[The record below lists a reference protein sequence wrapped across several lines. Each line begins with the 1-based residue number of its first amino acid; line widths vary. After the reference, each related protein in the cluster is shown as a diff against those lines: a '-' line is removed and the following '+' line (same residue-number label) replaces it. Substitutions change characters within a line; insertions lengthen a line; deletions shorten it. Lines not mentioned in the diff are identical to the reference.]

1 MKNIIAIGGQKGGVG
16 KTTLATNLATL
27 RQIITTKEVLMI
39 DADDQG
45 STSFWAARRSQK
57 SPELKQISVVKKF
70 GDKDFIN
77 TVRSLSTKFDDI
89 IIDVGGRNTFELR
102 AAMIVANKFFLP
114 LKPSQLD
121 VETIGLVENIL
132 SEALAFNPTLEA
144 KIIPSMV
151 SVNPMINE
159 LQELLDLKEDLDNLK
174 MCEAVIRERITYRKV
189 TKTGKSIFE
198 ADSIDEKAI
207 SEFKQLYSEIYG
219 G

>member
-16 KTTLATNLATL
+16 KSTIATNLAVK
-27 RQIITTKEVLMI
+27 RQIITSKDVLII

-45 STSFWAARRSQK
+45 SASFWASRRSEK
-57 SPELKQISVVKKF
+57 SPNLKPLSVVKKF
-70 GDKDFIN
+70 GAKDFID
-77 TVRSLSTKFDDI
+77 TVRSLSQKYDDI

-121 VETIGLVENIL
+121 VETIGVVESIL
-132 SEALAFNPTLEA
+132 SEAMAYNYNLEA

-159 LQELLDLKEDLDNLK
+159 LQELLDLKEDLENLK
-174 MCEAVIRERITYRKV
+174 MCDAVIRERITYRKV

-198 ADSIDEKAI
+198 ADSLDEKAI
-207 SEFKQLYSEIYG
+207 GEFNQLYFEIYG
-219 G
+219 N